1 MEQPTSSN
9 DNVVLYL
16 PEHTSMIH
24 VTKEAHIN
32 LCAQIFLRQS
42 TRMQPLGRGGLFRT
56 FLGRSLREK
65 TA

>member
-1 MEQPTSSN
+1 MEQPTSSS
-9 DNVVLYL
+9 DNAVLYL

-24 VTKEAHIN
+24 VTREVHIN
-32 LCAQIFLRQS
+32 LYAQISLRQS
-42 TRMQPLGRGGLFRT
+42 NRMQPLGRGGLFRT